1 MEVKK
6 KLPNR
11 TLAQNSYL
19 HLLLGYFGS
28 EYGCSLDEAKIDF
41 YKRTCN
47 RDLFE
52 RKMVNKKGNEV
63 TYLRSSAELTTG
75 EMTLSID
82 RFRNWSA
89 SVAGIYLPAA
99 NEHQMLIY
107 AQLEIQRNQR
117 IYLVMIETRKTEIRY
132 VTSDP
137 KKMLNMYLAKRVL
150 KTWEES
156 FIDEDTGETVTIE
169 RNEILFDRGT
179 LIDQDILAKI
189 RFSMEA
195 DGIREVEVSNQN
207 RLAFENENNVLYPH
221 IAQAEIGGKKS
232 KFLLYA
238 TGLEN
243 ACLILKD
250 YIELNYLFG
259 FTLTMVKEFDSCV
272 ILTDTLKERKVDDA
286 SIAYLKEEITT
297 EEYLDKM
304 DEENQEDEESKPD
317 ERKFYQIE
325 TKITFMNGENE
336 DERVQTFVVNTF
348 NVDRAMMLITHY
360 LKNKEEECEK
370 QSQKKK
376 GT

>member
-1 MEVKK
+1 V
-6 KLPNR
+6 
-11 TLAQNSYL
+11 
-19 HLLLGYFGS
+19 
-28 EYGCSLDEAKIDF
+28 
-41 YKRTCN
+41 
-47 RDLFE
+47 
-52 RKMVNKKGNEV
+52 
-63 TYLRSSAELTTG
+63 SS
-75 EMTLSID
+75 
-82 RFRNWSA
+82 
-89 SVAGIYLPAA
+89 
-99 NEHQMLIY
+99 
-107 AQLEIQRNQR
+107 
-117 IYLVMIETRKTEIRY
+117 
-132 VTSDP
+132 
-137 KKMLNMYLAKRVL
+137 KRVL

-370 QSQKKK
+370 QAKEK
-376 GT
+376 GHEFRKREIHTAIESAKPIPVGRFIPKEFSMAYME

>member
-1 MEVKK
+1 
-6 KLPNR
+6 
-11 TLAQNSYL
+11 
-19 HLLLGYFGS
+19 
-28 EYGCSLDEAKIDF
+28 
-41 YKRTCN
+41 
-47 RDLFE
+47 
-52 RKMVNKKGNEV
+52 
-63 TYLRSSAELTTG
+63 
-75 EMTLSID
+75 
-82 RFRNWSA
+82 
-89 SVAGIYLPAA
+89 
-99 NEHQMLIY
+99 
-107 AQLEIQRNQR
+107 
-117 IYLVMIETRKTEIRY
+117 MIETRKTEIRY

-156 FIDEDTGETVTIE
+156 FIDKDTGETVTIE

-272 ILTDTLKERKVDDA
+272 ILTDTLKERKVDDD

-370 QSQKKK
+370 QAKEK
-376 GT
+376 GHEFRKREIHTAIESAKPIPVGRFIPKEFSIAYIE

>member
-1 MEVKK
+1 
-6 KLPNR
+6 
-11 TLAQNSYL
+11 
-19 HLLLGYFGS
+19 
-28 EYGCSLDEAKIDF
+28 
-41 YKRTCN
+41 
-47 RDLFE
+47 
-52 RKMVNKKGNEV
+52 
-63 TYLRSSAELTTG
+63 
-75 EMTLSID
+75 
-82 RFRNWSA
+82 
-89 SVAGIYLPAA
+89 
-99 NEHQMLIY
+99 
-107 AQLEIQRNQR
+107 
-117 IYLVMIETRKTEIRY
+117 MIETRKTEIRY

-179 LIDQDILAKI
+179 LIDQDTLAKI
-189 RFSMEA
+189 RFSMEV

-272 ILTDTLKERKVDDA
+272 ILTDTLKERKVDDD

-370 QSQKKK
+370 QAKEK
-376 GT
+376 GHEFRKREIHTAIESAKPIPVGRFIPKEFSIAYIE

>member
-1 MEVKK
+1 
-6 KLPNR
+6 
-11 TLAQNSYL
+11 
-19 HLLLGYFGS
+19 
-28 EYGCSLDEAKIDF
+28 
-41 YKRTCN
+41 
-47 RDLFE
+47 
-52 RKMVNKKGNEV
+52 
-63 TYLRSSAELTTG
+63 
-75 EMTLSID
+75 
-82 RFRNWSA
+82 
-89 SVAGIYLPAA
+89 
-99 NEHQMLIY
+99 
-107 AQLEIQRNQR
+107 
-117 IYLVMIETRKTEIRY
+117 
-132 VTSDP
+132 
-137 KKMLNMYLAKRVL
+137 MYLAKRVL

-221 IAQAEIGGKKS
+221 IALAEIGGKKS

-272 ILTDTLKERKVDDA
+272 ILTDTLKERKVDDD

-370 QSQKKK
+370 QAKEK
-376 GT
+376 GHEFRKREIHTAIESAKPIPVGRFIPKEFSMAYME

>member
-1 MEVKK
+1 
-6 KLPNR
+6 
-11 TLAQNSYL
+11 
-19 HLLLGYFGS
+19 
-28 EYGCSLDEAKIDF
+28 
-41 YKRTCN
+41 
-47 RDLFE
+47 
-52 RKMVNKKGNEV
+52 
-63 TYLRSSAELTTG
+63 
-75 EMTLSID
+75 
-82 RFRNWSA
+82 
-89 SVAGIYLPAA
+89 
-99 NEHQMLIY
+99 
-107 AQLEIQRNQR
+107 
-117 IYLVMIETRKTEIRY
+117 MIETRKKEIRY

-272 ILTDTLKERKVDDA
+272 ILTDTLKERKVDDD

-370 QSQKKK
+370 QAKEK
-376 GT
+376 GHEFRKREIHTAIESAKPIPVGRFIPKEFSIAYIE

>member
-1 MEVKK
+1 
-6 KLPNR
+6 
-11 TLAQNSYL
+11 
-19 HLLLGYFGS
+19 
-28 EYGCSLDEAKIDF
+28 
-41 YKRTCN
+41 
-47 RDLFE
+47 
-52 RKMVNKKGNEV
+52 
-63 TYLRSSAELTTG
+63 
-75 EMTLSID
+75 
-82 RFRNWSA
+82 
-89 SVAGIYLPAA
+89 
-99 NEHQMLIY
+99 
-107 AQLEIQRNQR
+107 
-117 IYLVMIETRKTEIRY
+117 MIETRKTEIRY

-272 ILTDTLKERKVDDA
+272 ILTDTLKERKVDDD

-297 EEYLDKM
+297 EEYHDKM

-370 QSQKKK
+370 QAKEK
-376 GT
+376 GHEFRKREIHTAIESAKPIPVGRFIPKEFSIAYIE